1 MAFHHQR
8 NHKREPLNK
17 CVEEGINLGEIEEKA
32 LEMDYLCIA
41 LVKSKIANLSPKM
54 TTYLWKE
61 HMEDDLPQKSVQH
74 KQY

>member
-32 LEMDYLCIA
+32 LEMDYAYIT
-41 LVKSKIANLSPKM
+41 LVKTKIIDLSLKM
-54 TTYLWKE
+54 TTDLWE
-61 HMEDDLPQKSVQH
+61 
-74 KQY
+74 